1 MKAIEQK
8 LINQDQTVSEIQR
21 IAKQYVSDLD
31 NFKDWDFFKFY
42 NLVRALPYVADPI
55 GKETLSRPCYTILND
70 WTGSR
75 DCDDKT
81 ILLVSKAIQ
90 NKIPYRIVICGQG
103 NYAHH
108 VYPEILFCGL
118 WLPADATYPNR
129 SVFGKY
135 LYKEGFR
142 KVFPEKK

>member
-31 NFKDWDFFKFY
+31 NFKNWDFFKFY
-42 NLVRALPYVADPI
+42 NLVRSLPYVPDPI
-55 GKETLSRPCYTILND
+55 GRETLARPAYTLLNN

-90 NKIPYRIVICGQG
+90 NNIPYRIVICGQVDH
-103 NYAHH
+103 AHH
-108 VYPEILFCGL
+108 VYPEIYL
-118 WLPADATYPNR
+118 WGKWQPADATYPER

-135 LYKEGFR
+135 LYKERFR